1 MQQFL
6 TSEQRERDHERV
18 RRETAVAERGKGD
31 GVGGARGRVGD
42 GGGHNT
48 VRTPVA
54 GTQLGKMAAA
64 GRKVAR
70 EGSWAGL
77 APWTPAGGSLSP

>member
-1 MQQFL
+1 L
-6 TSEQRERDHERV
+6 TSEQRELDHERV
-18 RRETAVAERGKGD
+18 RRETTVAGRGG
-31 GVGGARGRVGD
+31 GGGAGGARGGVGG